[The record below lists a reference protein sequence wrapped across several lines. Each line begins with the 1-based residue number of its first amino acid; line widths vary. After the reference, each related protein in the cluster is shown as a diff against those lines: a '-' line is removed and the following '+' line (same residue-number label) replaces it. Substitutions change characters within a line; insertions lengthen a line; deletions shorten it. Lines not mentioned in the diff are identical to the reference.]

1 MVVSRAEIERL
12 RTEADTI
19 FTRIETVRT
28 ALERARTESGDHWES
43 GELTLTLET
52 PTGEGID
59 VTLDLEAS
67 AAENAGRRYERAGT
81 LEVELEEREAVAGDL
96 AAVPPRPLSILVL
109 SHLAAAGSDERRSM
123 AGDLDAE
130 LTATAETCEELASSG
145 LLVAKPAGDGGV
157 TDYRLSADGETLLAH
172 LEEREGRVD
181 FLRWLED
188 AATLARRLSRG
199 GPDYPQ
205 LTAVEV
211 GLDLGYV
218 RQLYRAME
226 TVGLVETYDGSIIK
240 GTERKLKPKTETHR
254 KHTYYVTT
262 TAADRILRDLES
274 E

>member
-1 MVVSRAEIERL
+1 MAVSRAEIERL

-19 FTRIETVRT
+19 FTRIDAVET

-52 PTGEGID
+52 PAGESID

-67 AAENAGRRYERAGT
+67 AAENAQRRYERAGT
-81 LEVELEEREAVAGDL
+81 LEAELEEREAVAG
-96 AAVPPRPLSILVL
+96 
-109 SHLAAAGSDERRSM
+109 E
-123 AGDLDAE
+123 LDAE
-130 LTATAETCEELASSG
+130 LTAIDGTCEELASSG
-145 LLVAKPAGDGGV
+145 LVAVDSAGDGGV
-157 TDYRLSADGETLLAH
+157 TDYRLSETGEQLLAH
-172 LEEREGRVD
+172 LEKREGRVD

-188 AATLARRLSRG
+188 AATLARRLWRG

-211 GLDLGYV
+211 GLDLGHV

-226 TVGLVETYDGSIIK
+226 AVRLVETYDGSIIK

-254 KHTYYVTT
+254 KHTYYVSNPRLKSWACQWTPLLPS
-262 TAADRILRDLES
+262 I
-274 E
+274 